1 MNPTDTDGGTV
12 ACTECGRGNRVPAAA
27 DGRPRCGSCRAPLPW
42 IADAGDDDFEQVAEK
57 AAPVVLVDL
66 WATWC
71 GPCRTVGPAL
81 EQVAR
86 ELAGRIKL
94 VRVDVDQSPRIAQ
107 KFQVQ
112 AVPTLILVDRGEVIA
127 RQTGAAPASALRQWV
142 EHNLRGRHRLPQ
154 AAEGGRP

>member
-1 MNPTDTDGGTV
+1 MSPTNTDSRTV
-12 ACTECGRGNRVPAAA
+12 VCAACGRGNRVPAAA
-27 DGRPRCGSCRAPLPW
+27 DGRPRCGSCTSPLPW
-42 IADAGDDDFEQVAEK
+42 IADAGDADFEEVAEK

-86 ELAGRIKL
+86 ELACRIKL
-94 VRVDVDQSPRIAQ
+94 VKVDVDQAPRIAQ

-112 AVPTLILVDRGEVIA
+112 AVPTLILMDRGEVIA
-127 RQTGAAPASALRQWV
+127 RQAGAAPAPALRQWV
-142 EHNLRGRHRLPQ
+142 EQALRDRR
-154 AAEGGRP
+154 

>member
-1 MNPTDTDGGTV
+1 MSPTNTDSRTV
-12 ACTECGRGNRVPAAA
+12 VCAACGRRNRVPAAA
-27 DGRPRCGSCRAPLPW
+27 DGRPRCGSCTSPLPW
-42 IADAGDDDFEQVAEK
+42 IADAGDADFEEVAEK
-57 AAPVVLVDL
+57 VAPVVLVDL

-94 VRVDVDQSPRIAQ
+94 VKVDVDQAPRIAQ

-112 AVPTLILVDRGEVIA
+112 AVPTLILMDRGEVIA
-127 RQTGAAPASALRQWV
+127 RQAGAAPAPALRQWV
-142 EHNLRGRHRLPQ
+142 EQALRDRR
-154 AAEGGRP
+154 

>member
-1 MNPTDTDGGTV
+1 MSPTNTDSRTV
-12 ACTECGRGNRVPAAA
+12 VCAACGRGNRVPAAA
-27 DGRPRCGSCRAPLPW
+27 DGRPRCGSCTSPLPW
-42 IADAGDDDFEQVAEK
+42 IADAGDADFEEVAEK

-94 VRVDVDQSPRIAQ
+94 VKVDVDQAPRIAQ

-112 AVPTLILVDRGEVIA
+112 AVPTLILMDRGEVIA
-127 RQTGAAPASALRQWV
+127 RQAGAAPAPALRQWV
-142 EHNLRGRHRLPQ
+142 EQALRDRR
-154 AAEGGRP
+154 

>member
-1 MNPTDTDGGTV
+1 MSAMSPTNTDSRTV
-12 ACTECGRGNRVPAAA
+12 VCAACGRGNRVPAAA
-27 DGRPRCGSCRAPLPW
+27 DGRPRCGSCTSPLPW
-42 IADAGDDDFEQVAEK
+42 IADAGDADFEEVAEK

-94 VRVDVDQSPRIAQ
+94 VKVDVDQAPRIAQ

-112 AVPTLILVDRGEVIA
+112 AVPTLILMDRGEVIA
-127 RQTGAAPASALRQWV
+127 RQAGAAPAPALRQWV
-142 EHNLRGRHRLPQ
+142 EQALRDRR
-154 AAEGGRP
+154 

>member
-1 MNPTDTDGGTV
+1 MSPTNTDSRTV
-12 ACTECGRGNRVPAAA
+12 VCAACGRGNRVPAAA
-27 DGRPRCGSCRAPLPW
+27 DGRPRCGSCASPLPW
-42 IADAGDDDFEQVAEK
+42 IADAGDADFEEVAEK

-94 VRVDVDQSPRIAQ
+94 VKVDVDQAPRIAQ

-112 AVPTLILVDRGEVIA
+112 AVPTLVLMDRGEVIA
-127 RQTGAAPASALRQWV
+127 RQAGAAPAPALRQWV
-142 EHNLRGRHRLPQ
+142 EQALRDRR
-154 AAEGGRP
+154 

>member
-1 MNPTDTDGGTV
+1 MSPTNTDSRTV
-12 ACTECGRGNRVPAAA
+12 VCAACGRGNRVPAAA
-27 DGRPRCGSCRAPLPW
+27 DGRPRCGSCTSPLPW
-42 IADAGDDDFEQVAEK
+42 IADAGDADFEEVAEK
-57 AAPVVLVDL
+57 AAPFVLVDL

-94 VRVDVDQSPRIAQ
+94 VKVDVDQAPRIAQ

-112 AVPTLILVDRGEVIA
+112 AVPTLILMDRGEVIA
-127 RQTGAAPASALRQWV
+127 RQAGAAPAPALRQWV
-142 EHNLRGRHRLPQ
+142 EQALRDRR
-154 AAEGGRP
+154 

>member
-1 MNPTDTDGGTV
+1 MKPTGAGGRTV
-12 ACTECGRGNRVPAAA
+12 ACTECGRGNRVPVAA
-27 DGRPRCGSCRAPLPW
+27 DGRPRCGSCKAPLPW

-71 GPCRTVGPAL
+71 GPCRMVSPAL

-94 VRVDVDQSPRIAQ
+94 VKVDVDQAPRIAQ

-112 AVPTLILVDRGEVIA
+112 AVPTLILMDRGEVVS
-127 RQTGAAPASALRQWV
+127 RQAGAAPAPALRQWV
-142 EHNLRGRHRLPQ
+142 EQTLRGRR
-154 AAEGGRP
+154 

>member
-1 MNPTDTDGGTV
+1 MSPVNPTDTGGGTV

-27 DGRPRCGSCRAPLPW
+27 DGRPRCGSCKAPLPW
-42 IADAGDDDFEQVAEK
+42 IVDAGDGDFEEVAMR

-71 GPCRTVGPAL
+71 GPCRMVGPAL

-94 VRVDVDQSPRIAQ
+94 VRVDVDQAPRIAQ

-112 AVPTLILVDRGEVIA
+112 AVPTLILMDRGEVIA
-127 RQTGAAPASALRQWV
+127 RQAGAAPAPALRQWV
-142 EHNLRGRHRLPQ
+142 EQALRGRR
-154 AAEGGRP
+154 

>member
-1 MNPTDTDGGTV
+1 MSPTNTDSRTV
-12 ACTECGRGNRVPAAA
+12 VCVACGRGNRVPAAA
-27 DGRPRCGSCRAPLPW
+27 DGLPRCGSCTSPLPW
-42 IADAGDDDFEQVAEK
+42 IADAGDADFEEVAEK

-94 VRVDVDQSPRIAQ
+94 VRVDVDQAPRIAQ

-112 AVPTLILVDRGEVIA
+112 AVPTLILMDRGEVIA
-127 RQTGAAPASALRQWV
+127 RQAGAAPAPALRQWV
-142 EHNLRGRHRLPQ
+142 EQALRDRR
-154 AAEGGRP
+154 

>member
-1 MNPTDTDGGTV
+1 MSPTNTDSRTV
-12 ACTECGRGNRVPAAA
+12 VCAACGRGNRVPAAA
-27 DGRPRCGSCRAPLPW
+27 DGRPRCGSCKSPLPW
-42 IADAGDDDFEQVAEK
+42 IADAGDADFEEVAEK

-86 ELAGRIKL
+86 ELAGGIKL
-94 VRVDVDQSPRIAQ
+94 VRVDVDQAPRIAQ

-112 AVPTLILVDRGEVIA
+112 AVPTLILMDRGEVIA
-127 RQTGAAPASALRQWV
+127 RQAGAAPAPALRQWV
-142 EHNLRGRHRLPQ
+142 EQALRDRR
-154 AAEGGRP
+154 